1 MDSRLRGNDGFVGC
15 AGMRYWIPA
24 CAGMTAGGVAVAG
37 EYPLRGNDGFVGC
50 AGMRYW
56 IPACAG
62 MTAGGV
68 VVTREY
74 PVRGNGGFVGR
85 AGCATGSRRAPG

>member
-1 MDSRLRGNDGFVGC
+1 MDSR
-15 AGMRYWIPA
+15 
-24 CAGMTAGGVAVAG
+24 
-37 EYPLRGNDGFVGC
+37 LRGNDGFVGC

-74 PVRGNGGFVGR
+74 PVRGNSGFVGR
-85 AGCATGSRRAPG
+85 AGMRYWIPACAGMTAGGVVAESDCRLRGKGVAAERTRTAGL